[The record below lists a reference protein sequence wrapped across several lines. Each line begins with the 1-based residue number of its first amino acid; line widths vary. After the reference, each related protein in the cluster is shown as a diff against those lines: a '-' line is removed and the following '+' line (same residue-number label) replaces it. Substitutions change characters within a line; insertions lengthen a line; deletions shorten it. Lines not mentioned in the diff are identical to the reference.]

1 MIIALA
7 NQKGG
12 VGKTTSVINIAA
24 GLSLRNEK
32 VLVIDLDPQ
41 GNTSSGFGFDKSTL
55 EKTSYDVLIN
65 DVPIE
70 EAILSTG
77 RKNLF
82 LCPANIN
89 LAGAEIELVDRKK
102 REHVLRK
109 ALKPIREKYDTIL
122 IDCPPSLGL
131 LTINALVAGD
141 NVLIPMQAEYYA
153 LEGVTQLMETVSA
166 IQSSLN
172 KNLNVFAVLI
182 TMFDGRTQLAKQV
195 SAEIKRYFGDKVFHT
210 FIPRSVRL
218 SEAPSHGKTIFEYE
232 AGSKGAK
239 AYMDVVRELMRKK
252 RVSMSNNNDNERL
265 H

>member
-41 GNTSSGFGFDKSTL
+41 GNTSSGFGFDKSSL
-55 EKTSYDVLIN
+55 ERTSYDVLIN
-65 DVPIE
+65 DLPIE
-70 EAILSTG
+70 ETILDTG
-77 RKNLF
+77 RKNLS

-109 ALKPIREKYDTIL
+109 ALKSLREQYNTIL

-131 LTINALVAGD
+131 LTINALVASD
-141 NVLIPMQAEYYA
+141 SVLIPMQAEYYA

-166 IQSSLN
+166 IQSGLN
-172 KNLNVFAVLI
+172 EKLSIFAVLI
-182 TMFDGRTQLAKQV
+182 TMFDGRTQLARQV
-195 SAEIKRYFGDKVFHT
+195 SAEIKRYFGDKVLHT
-210 FIPRSVRL
+210 MIPRSVRL

-232 AGSKGAK
+232 PGSKGAK
-239 AYMDVVRELMRKK
+239 AYMDAVREIIRRK
-252 RVSMSNNNDNERL
+252 RAAL
-265 H
+265 